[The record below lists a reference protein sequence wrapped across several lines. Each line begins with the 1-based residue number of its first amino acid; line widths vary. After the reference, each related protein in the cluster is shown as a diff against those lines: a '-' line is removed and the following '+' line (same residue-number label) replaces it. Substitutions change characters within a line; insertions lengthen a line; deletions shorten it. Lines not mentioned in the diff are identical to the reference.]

1 MPYVTLMN
9 SRIPKTDVYVLRKER
24 NSIFTL
30 GIPNKINFCLVIPC
44 PIGYDTGP
52 ARLPEIRQNLLI

>member
-1 MPYVTLMN
+1 MTLMN
-9 SRIPKTDVYVLRKER
+9 SRNLKTDVYISQKER

-30 GIPNKINFCLVIPC
+30 DIPNQINFCLVIPC